1 MKIYDK
7 AKWHIEG
14 GENKEEVLRKLTHI
28 FQFLNKKKW
37 LSSEGEEIYE
47 LGIDTNTSL
56 HERMVNEDGKKF
68 LDEQYDTLLNC
79 SSEEIAMQLEKYLV
93 IG

>member
-14 GENKEEVLRKLTHI
+14 GENKEEVLKKLTLI

-37 LSSEGEEIYE
+37 LTSEGEEILE
-47 LGIDTNTSL
+47 LGIDSSASL
-56 HERMVNEDGKKF
+56 HERMVNDDGKNF
-68 LDEQYDTLLNC
+68 LEEQYDTLLNC
-79 SSEEIAMQLEKYLV
+79 SSEEMAKKLEQF
-93 IG
+93 